1 MFGIMFTNREIKV
14 SSIVPFKTS
23 TNFGV
28 DWELKFEA
36 SLPPEVPY
44 QHSSCLL
51 DILEHSSCLLD
62 ILDDQERRPEA
73 LQLEVV
79 GEYVIVD
86 RSLLLFY
93 IKPGGCLLSYPQQKI
108 SKWLLFC

>member
-28 DWELKFEA
+28 DWELKFEPR
-36 SLPPEVPY
+36 LPLEVPY
-44 QHSSCLL
+44 QHSSW
-51 DILEHSSCLLD
+51 LLD

-79 GEYVIVD
+79 GQYVIVD

-93 IKPGGCLLSYPQQKI
+93 IKPGGCLLSYPQQKF
-108 SKWLLFC
+108 SKWLLFW

>member
-28 DWELKFEA
+28 DWELKFEPR
-36 SLPPEVPY
+36 LPLEVPY
-44 QHSSCLL
+44 Q
-51 DILEHSSCLLD
+51 HSSCLLD

-93 IKPGGCLLSYPQQKI
+93 IKLGACLLSYPQQKI

>member
-14 SSIVPFKTS
+14 SSIVTFKTS
-23 TNFGV
+23 TTFGV
-28 DWELKFEA
+28 DWELKFEPR
-36 SLPPEVPY
+36 LPLEVLY
-44 QHSSCLL
+44 Q
-51 DILEHSSCLLD
+51 HSSCLLD

-86 RSLLLFY
+86 RSLLLF
-93 IKPGGCLLSYPQQKI
+93 
-108 SKWLLFC
+108 

>member
-28 DWELKFEA
+28 DWELKLEPR
-36 SLPPEVPY
+36 LPPEVPY
-44 QHSSCLL
+44 QQSSCLL
-51 DILEHSSCLLD
+51 DILA
-62 ILDDQERRPEA
+62 DQERRPEA

-79 GEYVIVD
+79 GQYVIVD

-93 IKPGGCLLSYPQQKI
+93 IKLGACLLSYPQQKI